1 VLFEVQKQP
10 FIFSARRQRPL
21 NMANKI
27 MKIIFSN
34 YDDIKN
40 PFYGG
45 GGAIAIHEVAKRL
58 SARHYVTVI
67 TGKYPGAQDGVVDG
81 VNYERIGYCENRPK
95 LGQILFHAALIRE
108 VKRRTFDVWV
118 ENSTPPFSTTC
129 LQRFTKTPVVFLA
142 MNLSGRDMAAKYHVP
157 MYLFENLGLKT
168 YRHAIGVT
176 ETMRREM
183 LKTNPKL
190 RVEVISNGLDQ
201 AIMDQPLNSEED
213 YILFLG
219 RIDIRHKGLDLL
231 LEAYKTVESEI
242 TVPLVIAGA
251 GLKKDEAWLKA
262 RIAALKLDSR
272 VRCIGKVAGKTK
284 EDTFRRAMLYV
295 APSRCEGVPL
305 AIMEALGYGLPTVI
319 FDIDDLAWMP
329 NTHCIKAVPFDVAEY
344 GQEMLKLTRD
354 QSRRQTLGRLAKEWI
369 RAYSWDAIAIRY
381 ENFLNNAIAA

>member
-1 VLFEVQKQP
+1 MLLEVQKQP
-10 FIFSARRQRPL
+10 FAFQDGANGKL
-21 NMANKI
+21 DMAKKI
-27 MKIIFSN
+27 MKIVFSN

-58 SARHYVTVI
+58 SVRHRVTVI
-67 TGKYPGAQDGVVDG
+67 TGKYPGSQNGVVDG
-81 VNYERIGYCENRPK
+81 VNYERIGYYENRPK

-108 VKRRTFDVWV
+108 IKQRSFDVWV

-129 LQRFTKTPVVFLA
+129 LQCFTRAPVVFLA

-157 MYLFENLGLKT
+157 MYLVENLGLKT

-190 RVEVISNGLDQ
+190 HVEVISNGLDQ
-201 AIMDQPLNSEED
+201 AIIDQPLNSAGD

-231 LEAYKTVESEI
+231 LEAYKAIKPETA
-242 TVPLVIAGA
+242 VPLVIAGA
-251 GLKKDEAWLKA
+251 GLKKDEAWLKS
-262 RIAALKLDSR
+262 RIAALRLENR
-272 VRCIGKVAGKTK
+272 VRCIGKVTGKVK
-284 EDTFRRAMLYV
+284 ENTFRKAMLYV

-329 NTHCIKAVPFDVAEY
+329 KTHCIKATPFDVAEY
-344 GQEMLKLTRD
+344 GRRMFELIRD
-354 QSRRQTLGRLAKEWI
+354 ESQRQTLGRQAKEWI
-369 RAYSWDAIAIRY
+369 CAYSWDAIAIRY
-381 ENFLNNAIAA
+381 ENFLNAVIAA